1 MTKLRELD
9 NELECLR
16 MQLKNIEDKMKSNG
30 NIDRTRWYKEYLMMK
45 EKIHAVEMKREK
57 EIMDNSAL
65 ANAAIVEEQQRQK
78 DLEPKIVLIKGEEEE
93 QKNWFKKLW
102 SD

>member
-1 MTKLRELD
+1 MKILELD
-9 NELECLR
+9 NELECLH
-16 MQLKNIEDKMKSNG
+16 MQLNNIEDKMKSNG

-78 DLEPKIVLIKGEEEE
+78 NLEPKIVLIKGEE
-93 QKNWFKKLW
+93 KKAKGWFKNLW
-102 SD
+102 EA

>member
-65 ANAAIVEEQQRQK
+65 ANARQK